1 MREIGM
7 KRIFG
12 SLAVAALAMM
22 AMPAFAQI
30 KIGSAGPMTGQY
42 AAFGEQLK
50 RGAEMAVSDINAAG
64 GVNGQKLELTVGDDA
79 CDPKQATAVANKMVS
94 DKVVFVAGHFCSGS
108 SIPASDIYNEGKIL
122 QITPASTNPK
132 LTDDAFA
139 KGNTTV
145 FRTCGRDDV
154 QGTTVGNYILKFHKN
169 ARVAILEDKSPY
181 GKGVADETKKVL
193 NKGGLREVM
202 YEAYNDTDKDFT
214 ALVNK
219 MKREKIDMIVL
230 GGYHPAAALIIKQSK
245 EQGLPTQMMGF
256 DALETAEFYQLGGAA
271 TNGVL
276 MSFPPKAEDDPKN
289 ADLVK
294 KFRDAKYNPEG
305 YTLFSY
311 AAVKVWAEAA
321 NKAKSTDPT
330 AVAAALRSQ
339 TYNSAVGPLAFDK
352 KGDIKDPVY
361 DIYVWKDGKSY
372 PTVK

>member
-1 MREIGM
+1 MR
-7 KRIFG
+7 RIYG
-12 SLAVAALAMM
+12 ALAVAALVLTAV
-22 AMPAFAQI
+22 PAVAQI
-30 KIGSAGPMTGQY
+30 RIGSAGPMTGQY

-50 RGAEMAVSDINAAG
+50 RGAQMAVEDINASG
-64 GVNGQKLELTVGDDA
+64 GVNGQKLQLTIGDDA
-79 CDPKQATAVANKMVS
+79 CDPKQATAVANQLAS

-108 SIPASDIYNEGKIL
+108 SIPASSIYHEAKIL

-139 KGNTTV
+139 NGNTTI

-154 QGTTVGNYILKFHKN
+154 QGTTVGNYILKYHKN
-169 ARVAILEDKSPY
+169 ARVAILQDKSPY
-181 GKGVADETKKVL
+181 GKGVADETKKTL

-214 ALVNK
+214 ALINK

-230 GGYHPAAALIIKQSK
+230 GGYHTAAALIIKQSK
-245 EQGLPTQMMGF
+245 EQGLPTQMVGF
-256 DALETAEFYQLGGAA
+256 DSLETAEFYQLGGAA

-289 ADLVK
+289 ASLVK

-321 NKAKSTDPT
+321 NKAKSTDAA
-330 AVAAALRSQ
+330 AVATALRSQ
-339 TYNSAVGPLAFDK
+339 TYDSAVGPLAFDQ
-352 KGDIKDPVY
+352 KGDIKNPVY

>member
-1 MREIGM
+1 MRESSM
-7 KRIFG
+7 KKFYG
-12 SLAVAALAMM
+12 VLAVAAVAMM
-22 AMPAFAQI
+22 ATPAFAQI
-30 KIGSAGPMTGQY
+30 KIGAAGPMTGQY

-50 RGAEMAVSDINAAG
+50 RGAQMAVEDINAAG
-64 GVNGQKLELTVGDDA
+64 GVNGQKLELVIGDDA

-94 DKVVFVAGHFCSGS
+94 DKVALVAGHFCSGS
-108 SIPASDIYNEGKIL
+108 SIPASDIYKEGKVL

-132 LTDDAFA
+132 LTDDALA
-139 KGNTTV
+139 KGNSTV

-154 QGTTVGNYILKFHKN
+154 QGATVGAYILKYHRN

-181 GKGVADETKKVL
+181 GKGVADETKKAL

-219 MKREKIDMIVL
+219 MKRDKIDMIVL
-230 GGYHPAAALIIKQSK
+230 GGYHTAAALIIKQSK
-245 EQGLPTQMMGF
+245 EQGLQTQMVGF
-256 DALETAEFYQLGGAA
+256 DALQTAEFFQLGGAA

-289 ADLVK
+289 EALVK

-311 AAVKVWAEAA
+311 AAVKVWADAA
-321 NKAKSTDPT
+321 NKAKASDAST
-330 AVAAALRSQ
+330 VAAALRSQ
-339 TYNSAVGPLAFDK
+339 TYDSAVGPLAFDP
-352 KGDIKDPVY
+352 KGDIKNPVY
-361 DIYVWKDGKSY
+361 DIYVWKDGTSY
-372 PTVK
+372 PSVK

>member
-7 KRIFG
+7 RRIFG
-12 SLAVAALAMM
+12 ALAVAALVLTAV
-22 AMPAFAQI
+22 PAVAQI

-42 AAFGEQLK
+42 AAFGEQLR
-50 RGAEMAVSDINAAG
+50 RGAQMAVEDINASG
-64 GVNGQKLELTVGDDA
+64 GVNGQKLELVIGDDA

-94 DKVVFVAGHFCSGS
+94 DKVAFVAGHFCSGS
-108 SIPASDIYNEGKIL
+108 SIPASDIYREGKIL

-132 LTDDAFA
+132 LTDDALT
-139 KGNTTV
+139 KGNTTI

-154 QGTTVGNYILKFHKN
+154 QGLTVGNYILKYHKD

-193 NKGGLREVM
+193 NKGGMREVM
-202 YEAYNDTDKDFT
+202 YEAYNDNDKDFT
-214 ALVNK
+214 ALINK
-219 MKREKIDMIVL
+219 MKRDRINMIVL
-230 GGYHPAAALIIKQSK
+230 GGYHTAAALIIKQSK

-311 AAVKVWAEAA
+311 AAVKVWAQAA
-321 NKAKSTDPT
+321 AKAKSTDST

-339 TYNSAVGPLAFDK
+339 SWDSAVGSLAFDQ
-352 KGDIKDPVY
+352 KGDIKNPVY
-361 DIYVWKDGKSY
+361 DIYVWKDGQRFV
-372 PTVK
+372 TVK

>member
-1 MREIGM
+1 MRETGM
-7 KRIFG
+7 RRIYG
-12 SLAVAALAMM
+12 ALAAAAVAMTAV
-22 AMPAFAQI
+22 PAFAQI

-50 RGAEMAVSDINAAG
+50 RGAQMAVDEINAAG
-64 GVNGQKLELTVGDDA
+64 GVNGQKLQLIIGDDA
-79 CDPKQATAVANKMVS
+79 CDPKQATAVANQMAS
-94 DKVVFVAGHFCSGS
+94 DKVPFVAGHFCSGS
-108 SIPASDIYNEGKIL
+108 SIPASDIYREAKIL

-154 QGTTVGNYILKFHKN
+154 QGLTVGSYILKYHKN
-169 ARVAILEDKSPY
+169 ARVAILQDKSPY
-181 GKGVADETKKVL
+181 GKGVADETKKTL
-193 NKGGLREVM
+193 NKGGVREVM
-202 YEAYNDTDKDFT
+202 YEAYNDSDKDFT
-214 ALVNK
+214 ALINK
-219 MKREKIDMIVL
+219 MKREKVDMIVL
-230 GGYHPAAALIIKQSK
+230 GGYHTAAALIVKQSK
-245 EQGLPTQMMGF
+245 EQGLPTQMVGF
-256 DALETAEFYQLGGAA
+256 DSLETAEFFQLGGAA

-289 ADLVK
+289 AALVK

-321 NKAKSTDPT
+321 NKAKSTDPA

-339 TYNSAVGPLAFDK
+339 TYDSAVGPLAFDQ
-352 KGDIKDPVY
+352 KGDIKNPVY